1 MTIYEFLAWLT
12 SAGGAAAL
20 LSFVLERIDAWHG
33 LSSNVRAWITL
44 AGTILIALGAYAVIT
59 YVPKD
64 ILDQLAPWFQIV
76 AACITAWLASQAA
89 HTIDPAR
96 IRNAADK

>member
-20 LSFVLERIDAWHG
+20 LSFVLERIDAWHT
-33 LSSNVRAWITL
+33 LPSNTRSWLTL
-44 AGTILIALGAYAVIT
+44 AGTVAVALLSYAILT
-59 YVPKD
+59 YVPEY
-64 ILDQLAPWFQIV
+64 ILDTLAPWFQIT
-76 AACITAWLASQAA
+76 AACVTAWLASQAA

-96 IRNAADK
+96 LKNAADK